1 MLDSLRQS
9 LRLPDLRRRILYTIA
24 ILAVYRFAAHVP
36 VPGVNK
42 VALTQLFNAT
52 DAGAVGR
59 ALSFLD
65 LLSGSALQRFSV
77 MTLGVYPYITASIIM
92 QLLTPLIPS
101 LEELSK
107 EGEAGRNKIN
117 MWTYW
122 LTIPLALVQAIAQ
135 IALIN
140 GQGGTSTGGQV
151 ISFGAGQPLNTL
163 AVLVALTAGTYFGL
177 WLGERI
183 TEKGIGNGVSI
194 LIFAGIVS
202 GMPARM
208 YSVFTESIL
217 AFIAVISLTVATVF
231 LIVIV
236 QEGHR
241 RIQVQ
246 YGRQMRGQRVYGGQ
260 STYIPL
266 RVNSTGMIPLI
277 FANSLLIFPAVI
289 GGVLSTSSP
298 LDSIGSRIGTFLSLN
313 FDPNAWLYYLVYFIL
328 VIVFTFFYTD
338 VVFRQQNLHET
349 LQRNGGFVP
358 GIRPGKRTEDYLT
371 GIMHRITFVGAVF
384 LGVVAVLPFFAGKL
398 TGLSATTSMVMD
410 ATGLLIVVGVVLDTI
425 KQLEA
430 QLTMRH
436 YEGFIR

>member
-9 LRLPDLRRRILYTIA
+9 LRLPDLRRRILYTIG

-36 VPGVNK
+36 VPGVDK
-42 VALTQLFNAT
+42 AALASLFSA

-59 ALSFLD
+59 ALDFLD
-65 LLSGSALQRFSV
+65 LLSGGALENFSV
-77 MTLGVYPYITASIIM
+77 MVLGVYPYITASIIM

-107 EGEAGRNKIN
+107 EGEAGRNKIT

-122 LTIPLALVQAIAQ
+122 LAIPLAMVQAVAQ
-135 IALIN
+135 IALVN
-140 GQGGTSTGGQV
+140 GTAATGATTGQ
-151 ISFGAGQPLNTL
+151 IIAFGAGRPLDTL
-163 AVLVALTAGTYFGL
+163 TVLVVLTAGTFFGL

-183 TEKGIGNGVSI
+183 TEKGIGNGVSM

-202 GMPARM
+202 GMPTTM
-208 YSVFTESIL
+208 FQVFNTSLL
-217 AFIAVISLTVATVF
+217 AFVAVVLLTIATVF
-231 LIVIV
+231 LIVFV

-241 RIQVQ
+241 RIAVQ

-260 STYIPL
+260 TTYIPL

-289 GGVLSTSSP
+289 GGVLARSANSRTSTLGSW
-298 LDSIGSRIGTFLSLN
+298 LSIN
-313 FDPNAWLYYLVYFIL
+313 FDPNAGLYFLVYFIL

-358 GIRPGKRTEDYLT
+358 GIRPGRRTEEYLT
-371 GIMHRITFVGAVF
+371 GIMHRITLFGAVF
-384 LGVVAVLPFFAGKL
+384 LGVVAVLPYFAGQL
-398 TGLSATTSMVMD
+398 TGLSANTAMVIN

>member
-9 LRLPDLRRRILYTIA
+9 LRLPDLRRRILYTVG

-36 VPGVNK
+36 VPGVDK
-42 VALTQLFNAT
+42 AALASLFNA

-59 ALSFLD
+59 ALDFLD
-65 LLSGSALQRFSV
+65 LLSGGALENFSV
-77 MTLGVYPYITASIIM
+77 MVLGVYPYITASIIM

-107 EGEAGRNKIN
+107 EGEAGRNKIT

-122 LTIPLALVQAIAQ
+122 LTIPLAMVQAVAQ
-135 IALIN
+135 IALVN
-140 GQGGTSTGGQV
+140 GTGQAGTSTGQ
-151 ISFGAGQPLNTL
+151 IIAFGAGRPLDTL
-163 AVLVALTAGTYFGL
+163 TVLVVLTGGTFFGL

-183 TEKGIGNGVSI
+183 TEKGIGNGVSM

-202 GMPARM
+202 GMPGTM
-208 YSVFTESIL
+208 YQVFNTSLL
-217 AFIAVISLTVATVF
+217 AFVAVVILTVATVF
-231 LIVIV
+231 LIVFV

-241 RIQVQ
+241 RIAVQ

-260 STYIPL
+260 TTYIPL

-277 FANSLLIFPAVI
+277 FANSLLIFPAVL
-289 GGVLSTSSP
+289 GGVLARSANDRTST
-298 LDSIGSRIGTFLSLN
+298 IGSWLSIN
-313 FDPNAWLYYLVYFIL
+313 FDPNAGLYFLVYFVL

-371 GIMHRITFVGAVF
+371 GIMHRITLFGAVF
-384 LGVVAVLPFFAGKL
+384 LGTVAVLPYFAGKV
-398 TGLSATTSMVMD
+398 TGLSANTAMVIN

>member
-9 LRLPDLRRRILYTIA
+9 LRLPDLRRRILYTIG

-36 VPGVNK
+36 LPGVNK
-42 VALTQLFNAT
+42 LQLTALFNAGGN
-52 DAGAVGR
+52 GAVGR
-59 ALSFLD
+59 ALDFLD
-65 LLSGSALQRFSV
+65 LLSGGALENFSV

-107 EGEAGRNKIN
+107 EGEAGRNRIN

-122 LTIPLALVQAIAQ
+122 LAIPLAMVQAIAQ

-140 GQGGTSTGGQV
+140 SSASGAAGSQV
-151 ISFGAGQPLNTL
+151 IAFGAGQPLSTL
-163 AVLVALTAGTYFGL
+163 TVLVALTAGTFFGL

-183 TEKGIGNGVSI
+183 TENGIGNGVSI

-208 YSVFTESIL
+208 FSVYSQAKL
-217 AFIAVISLTVATVF
+217 AFVAVLVVTVATVF

-236 QEGHR
+236 SEGHR
-241 RIQVQ
+241 RIAVQ

-260 STYIPL
+260 TTYIPL

-289 GGVLSTSSP
+289 GNVMLKSANGQVSAV
-298 LDSIGSRIGTFLSLN
+298 GSWLSLH
-313 FDPNAWLYYLVYFIL
+313 FSPNAGLYFLVYFVL
-328 VIVFTFFYTD
+328 VIAFTFFYTD

-371 GIMHRITFVGAVF
+371 GIMHRITLVGAFF
-384 LGVVAVLPFFAGKL
+384 LGFVAVLPYFAGQV
-398 TGLSATTSMVMD
+398 TGLSASTAMVIS